1 MKQDIYIFGAGG
13 LGKETVCL
21 LQDLPQYNVVAF
33 VDKDDITRTSV
44 VANGIRFPIISE
56 MAFEKRCMEDR
67 RVCAVTRRKNVWLN
81 LCITMMEFH
90 AFWFPLIWK
99 DM

>member
-1 MKQDIYIFGAGG
+1 MSVTRF
-13 LGKETVCL
+13 T
-21 LQDLPQYNVVAF
+21 QYNVVAF

-67 RVCAVTRRKNVWLN
+67 RVCAVIAIGKPGPRFSVAQRFEIFFVCFQISFILV
-81 LCITMMEFH
+81 
-90 AFWFPLIWK
+90 
-99 DM
+99 